1 MLRRKGG
8 YMKRTISLL
17 AFGLYL
23 SGSAL
28 AQPAG
33 YDICYTAYVQ
43 NFGWLGSV
51 CDGATAGTTGQSL
64 RLEALDYTFT
74 APDFFSLTVQAH
86 VHEIGWQ
93 DPVTTT
99 NGADGRV
106 GTEGQSRAIEAIKM
120 YLTGAPLGVGICY
133 NVHVQGLGWMGYVC
147 DGVINGTTG
156 QDRRME

>member
-1 MLRRKGG
+1 MCRALVLSAVSLLGRKGG
-8 YMKRTISLL
+8 HMKRINRLF
-17 AFGLYL
+17 AFGLVL

-28 AQPAG
+28 AQPGYSICYAG
-33 YDICYTAYVQ
+33 YVQDI
-43 NFGWLGSV
+43 GWQGYV
-51 CDGATAGTTGQSL
+51 CDGATAGTTGQSR

-99 NGADGRV
+99 NGAFGRV

-120 YLTGAPLGVGICY
+120 YLTGAPPGVGICY
-133 NVHVQGLGWMGYVC
+133 N
-147 DGVINGTTG
+147 
-156 QDRRME
+156 